1 MFHVDITI
9 YILLTYINTFIAKGA
24 LQSDQSINILFRRE
38 SFVRWTFLWLI
49 FVYIDNFLVQ
59 VPSFWPDA
67 LFQHHC
73 ARFTWPK
80 SRRALL
86 YVHEEYGISAL
97 FVRSR
102 CEGRVHRRVQKIP
115 KERRKSFALLWD
127 CGTIM
132 SLTTHRDKLHRHGW
146 LLYNEASN
154 RITGMRQETEQFWW
168 ERSHQKM
175 WTFVMEQYEPVWM
188 HEIVGRVRNQTGTK
202 TITKMIWLFLV
213 R

>member
-1 MFHVDITI
+1 MFHVEIT
-9 YILLTYINTFIAKGA
+9 TYINTFIFTTSKGA
-24 LQSDQSINILFRRE
+24 LQSDQSINILFRME
-38 SFVRWTFLWLI
+38 SCVRWTFPWLI

-73 ARFTWPK
+73 AHFTWPK

-86 YVHEEYGISAL
+86 YMHEEYGISAF

-102 CEGRVHRRVQKIP
+102 CEGRLHQRVQKIP

-146 LLYNEASN
+146 LLYNEVSN
-154 RITGMRQETEQFWW
+154 RITGMRQEKEQLWW

-175 WTFVMEQYEPVWM
+175 WTLSWNGIPVWM
-188 HEIVGRVRNQTGTK
+188 QEIVGRVRNQIGTK